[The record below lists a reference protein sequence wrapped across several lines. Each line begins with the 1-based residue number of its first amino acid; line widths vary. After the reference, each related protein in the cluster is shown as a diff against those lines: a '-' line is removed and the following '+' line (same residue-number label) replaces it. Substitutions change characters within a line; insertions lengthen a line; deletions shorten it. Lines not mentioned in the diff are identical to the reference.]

1 MRQSIIFFYRVQG
14 RARVATKFARR
25 FLAEHS
31 LWPNTYTLPSLLIIW
46 KKGSMKT
53 LKNNE
58 YNWQSALQFQTE
70 NR

>member
-1 MRQSIIFFYRVQG
+1 LIIFFYRVQG
-14 RARVATKFARR
+14 GALFATKSAPR
-25 FLAEHS
+25 FFAEHA
-31 LWPNTYTLPSLLIIW
+31 LWPNTNTFPSLLIIW